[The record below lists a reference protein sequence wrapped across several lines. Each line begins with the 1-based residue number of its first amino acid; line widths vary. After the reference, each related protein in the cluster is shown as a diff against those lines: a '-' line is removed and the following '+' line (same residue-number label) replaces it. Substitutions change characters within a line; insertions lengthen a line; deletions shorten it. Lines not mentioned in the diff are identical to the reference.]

1 MLVIGLCLVLPISS
15 GSYPECR
22 EREKVGWILF
32 IRDPAQGKVCL
43 PKLECNVEGCT
54 ETGSICRKV
63 LKPRSDIWSRVALME
78 NIINQVQLQEEKRV
92 SGEVGGR

>member
-1 MLVIGLCLVLPISS
+1 M
-15 GSYPECR
+15 
-22 EREKVGWILF
+22 
-32 IRDPAQGKVCL
+32 

-63 LKPRSDIWSRVALME
+63 LKPRSDIWSHVALMVNIINQMQ

-92 SGEVGGR
+92 SGEVDGR

>member
-1 MLVIGLCLVLPISS
+1 M
-15 GSYPECR
+15 
-22 EREKVGWILF
+22 
-32 IRDPAQGKVCL
+32 

-63 LKPRSDIWSRVALME
+63 LKPRSDIWSHVALMVNIINQMQ